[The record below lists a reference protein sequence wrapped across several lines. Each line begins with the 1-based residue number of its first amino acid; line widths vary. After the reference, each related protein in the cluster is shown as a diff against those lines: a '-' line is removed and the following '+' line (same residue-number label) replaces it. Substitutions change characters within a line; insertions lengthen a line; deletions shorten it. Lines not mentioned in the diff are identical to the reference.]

1 MTEAKQE
8 DSKGTGK
15 KARPAWQKIAV
26 VALVLGG
33 AIWLWE
39 EVLEY
44 HVVPKRWGTVEE
56 GTFYRSGQLS
66 STLVKRT
73 LERHGIEVIVDLTH
87 ELPDDKYQQ
96 AELAAAR
103 ELGIEHNR
111 FPLRGDG
118 TGDIGNF
125 AKAVAK
131 IVEAREQDKTVLL
144 HCAAGVQRTGAVLA
158 AYRVLVEGKSPEFA
172 MKELRRNKWHPR
184 DNPALLEHFNAHLGE
199 LAALLVEQ
207 GVIDEVPEPLP
218 LLPAP

>member
-1 MTEAKQE
+1 MAETTQE
-8 DSKGTGK
+8 QDQVAPKKG
-15 KARPAWQKIAV
+15 RPAWQKIAL
-26 VALVLGG
+26 VAIVLGG
-33 AIWLWE
+33 AVWLWE

-44 HVVPKRWGTVEE
+44 HVVPKRWATVEE
-56 GTFYRSGQLS
+56 GCFYRSGQLS
-66 STLVKRT
+66 PTLVKRT
-73 LERHGIEVIVDLTH
+73 LERHGIDVIVDLTG
-87 ELPDDKYQQ
+87 EVPGDKYQQ

-131 IVEAREQDKTVLL
+131 LVEARKQDKTVLL

-172 MKELRRNKWHPR
+172 VKELRRNKWDPR
-184 DNPALLEHFNAHLGE
+184 DNPALLEHFNEHLGE

-207 GVIDEVPEPLP
+207 GVIDKVPEPLP